1 MRRKNSCTGGIVR
14 YVERRAAEPRSSNES
29 TPIADSA
36 WLSSGYMVRQKRRK
50 TSCTC
55 DWITKRHIDSRESRT
70 RDRRREEL
78 AKQLENET
86 LVTKRDVILE
96 LKYLGFSRIN
106 RVLSFNKNSIT
117 LKDSSKI
124 ADEDLAAIES
134 VKETKEG
141 ISVKMYD
148 KIQPLIKIGEHLDIF
163 EPEELDPD
171 RPRTV
176 NVNVRVY
183 GAKRDYRFNVST
195 S

>member
-1 MRRKNSCTGGIVR
+1 MKVAHATGGSMEKKLKGKYLKFAELILQDVKQIDAYIGAGFKAKNRNVAGVEAHRLLRKPIV
-14 YVERRAAEPRSSNES
+14 AEYIS
-29 TPIADSA
+29 
-36 WLSSGYMVRQKRRK
+36 
-50 TSCTC
+50 
-55 DWITKRHIDSRESRT
+55 
-70 RDRRREEL
+70 RRREEL